1 MTEGGGA
8 EAGRVDRLMMVAGS
22 TAYMIPQELRLRGY
36 KIDGFYTSLD
46 RTQERRSNLS
56 LTMRPRL
63 PDRSELEKDMRELDR
78 KLEESDRRLEELR
91 QMTVVQERLA
101 AERREQEERERE
113 RAVQERVRSLRT
125 LREMYHLM
133 LIIGPDPASYET
145 VPLREPSKNPTVQK
159 LQAQCRRD
167 QERWRELDRGRM
179 ERMMRRSTT
188 TAKSFAIDLDDVW
201 TDEEEKEVILAARK
215 KQREEREKMQA
226 ELNKEEDGKRGVA
239 TLSEEMEKDE
249 AEKLQEESNG
259 VRKEEMEVEMT
270 TKQEREKMQ
279 AHLDKDENEGKRN
292 VVEVVKL
299 GGASEMW
306 VWMSSDEE
314 DGNSESEMAFDHLW
328 TKLDEKE
335 YDNSE
340 SDTDSDD
347 VWMDEEEKEVILAAR
362 KKQREEREKMQAEL
376 NKEEDGKRGVATL
389 SEEMEKDEAEKLQE
403 ESNGVRKE
411 EMEVEMTTKQ
421 EREKMQAHLDKD
433 ENEGKRNVVE
443 VVKLGGASEMW
454 VWMSSDEEDGNSES
468 EMAFDHLWTKLDE
481 KEYDNSLKFTL
492 TGMMSDGREE
502 KEVIPS
508 TGRNRGGERKD
519 AG

>member
-179 ERMMRRSTT
+179 ERSMRM
-188 TAKSFAIDLDDVW
+188 IGWL
-201 TDEEEKEVILAARK
+201 DEELRHLQQRVPERRVPERSSLPDHLEAQLHAQERVRLQEAQRV
-215 KQREEREKMQA
+215 REELVRREREQSSQA
-226 ELNKEEDGKRGVA
+226 DHL
-239 TLSEEMEKDE
+239 E
-249 AEKLQEESNG
+249 AQPVDQERVWLQEEAQR
-259 VRKEEMEVEMT
+259 VREELVRREREQSEEDRTTEVDHLKQKQRIEKVDELQGEKEGMREMEMKSEVAAEE
-270 TKQEREKMQ
+270 ER
-279 AHLDKDENEGKRN
+279 D
-292 VVEVVKL
+292 
-299 GGASEMW
+299 
-306 VWMSSDEE
+306 
-314 DGNSESEMAFDHLW
+314 
-328 TKLDEKE
+328 DEKE

-411 EMEVEMTTKQ
+411 EME
-421 EREKMQAHLDKD
+421 
-433 ENEGKRNVVE
+433 RNVVE

-454 VWMSSDEEDGNSES
+454 VWMSSDEEDGNS
-468 EMAFDHLWTKLDE
+468 
-481 KEYDNSLKFTL
+481 LK
-492 TGMMSDGREE
+492 
-502 KEVIPS
+502 
-508 TGRNRGGERKD
+508 
-519 AG
+519 